1 MVPMPRAPLKTAA
14 WLLENTGSQHGL
26 AVAKI
31 PSPHAQATAQNPRW
45 GGAYRARSRR
55 SSFSRICTVMAMLWE
70 GRAVSE
76 LPPHFILHQELT
88 LCKHHLP
95 ETSP

>member
-1 MVPMPRAPLKTAA
+1 MVPMPHAPLKTEV
-14 WLLENTGSQHGL
+14 WMLENTGSQHGL

-31 PSPHAQATAQNPRW
+31 PPDAQATAQQTW
-45 GGAYRARSRR
+45 GGGAYRARSRR

-76 LPPHFILHQELT
+76 LPPHFIFHQELT